1 MDGHNYRIEAIM
13 YAIDVM
19 AIMMEEM
26 DIVIGLKL

>member
-13 YAIDVM
+13 YAIHAM